1 MQRLPIPGTPH
12 PTSPKH
18 LTDWNDSGSVLK
30 FLGTHRRHSE
40 GLRASASRSPP
51 RPHQRRAQTA
61 SLEPTPRVSRKRR
74 VSGAGLALRSRPQS
88 IPAPRALIPR
98 ASKAPSVAPTPQGLP
113 CTSSFENPLI
123 YSFHTFEPGGK
134 PVHRPPLPPRK
145 RPPQRRAAG
154 FNFQR
159 PVPARA
165 SASPK
170 PAPGHARAAL
180 GRRARCRPRGPSL
193 PRLPPSLSLLPRVSL
208 DCNGRERWAPATPH
222 PSVPDDAGGPGAF
235 GARASGEQNP
245 PVCLLGGGAG
255 PRQASP
261 SHSLSWS
268 TSDPAHTGA
277 HGVGAHANRPPALHK
292 APGRPQTKRETD
304 QRGWA
309 GGPLLAPTCGRL
321 LALAP
326 SGRGASPSPPPSL
339 QRASAFAHLL

>member
-30 FLGTHRRHSE
+30 FLGTHRRHR
-40 GLRASASRSPP
+40 LRASASPSPGLRPAPIDGWRKPRAWSPP
-51 RPHQRRAQTA
+51 PQI
-61 SLEPTPRVSRKRR
+61 SRKRR
-74 VSGAGLALRSRPQS
+74 VNRAGPAQRPRPQC
-88 IPAPRALIPR
+88 ILAPRALTPR
-98 ASKAPSVAPTPQGLP
+98 TSKAPSVATTPRGLP

-134 PVHRPPLPPRK
+134 PVHRPPPPQ
-145 RPPQRRAAG
+145 RPPQPRAAG

-159 PVPARA
+159 PVPTRA

-180 GRRARCRPRGPSL
+180 GRRARCRPRGPRL
-193 PRLPPSLSLLPRVSL
+193 PRLPPSFSLPPRASL
-208 DCNGRERWAPATPH
+208 DCDGRERWAPATPH

-235 GARASGEQNP
+235 GDRASGEQNP
-245 PVCLLGGGAG
+245 LVCPLGGGAG

-261 SHSLSWS
+261 SHSLPWS
-268 TSDPAHTGA
+268 TFDPAHTGT
-277 HGVGAHANRPPALHK
+277 HGVGEHADRPPALHK

-326 SGRGASPSPPPSL
+326 RGRGASPSPPASL
-339 QRASAFAHLL
+339 YWASAFAHIL